1 MGWRVP
7 RGWQDYR
14 RLARVGKGLDDR
26 EAFPKVLVAK
36 LKLERQGECHQQTD
50 LRVCSLDTRGRVGAG
65 SVGPC
70 GRAAGMENRRGLCGG
85 GVSWGRQGAK
95 LSPPLPAPHPH
106 VLLPEVSKG
115 PSLRCRACQAA
126 GGQAE
131 AGESSVS
138 RAAAPRRQH
147 LRPVSQM

>member
-1 MGWRVP
+1 MP

-65 SVGPC
+65 SAGPC
-70 GRAAGMENRRGLCGG
+70 GHAAGMENRRGLCGG
-85 GVSWGRQGAK
+85 GSHGGGK
-95 LSPPLPAPHPH
+95 EPNCLLPSPPPPPH
-106 VLLPEVSKG
+106 VPLPGVSKG